1 MRKTVIV
8 LLLNLFCLPLAM
20 GHNVQGETGTQSR
33 PNSTQRDIKLDH
45 AVSER
50 YRKIMELLQPEA
62 KRKLTIASRALLREM
77 EKSSE
82 LANLER
88 VARAKVGKQF
98 VGLSAAQLDIL
109 SFYVLAD
116 VAQYEKELLD
126 GKDISQEQQLKMQMI
141 MDRMTKAES
150 AASNLLKKLSDTMDQ
165 IIANLK

>member
-1 MRKTVIV
+1 
-8 LLLNLFCLPLAM
+8 
-20 GHNVQGETGTQSR
+20 
-33 PNSTQRDIKLDH
+33 
-45 AVSER
+45 
-50 YRKIMELLQPEA
+50 
-62 KRKLTIASRALLREM
+62 
-77 EKSSE
+77 
-82 LANLER
+82 
-88 VARAKVGKQF
+88 VGKQF